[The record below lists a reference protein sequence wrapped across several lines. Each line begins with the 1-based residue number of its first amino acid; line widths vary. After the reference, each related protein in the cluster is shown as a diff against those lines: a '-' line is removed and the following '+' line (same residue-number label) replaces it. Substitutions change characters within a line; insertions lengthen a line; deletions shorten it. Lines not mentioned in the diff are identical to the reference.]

1 MGQKQAI
8 NNWALRKHWRRW
20 GMAVMLFAVSLAL
33 VAMPAIAHHPWA
45 LKPTDLQ
52 VYNQPQTVPAARVEQ
67 RQEQLDRITPARFD
81 LNRYPVTDANETHW
95 RQTLWATAVFEPQRP
110 DIAEAVAGILALTQ
124 RSQLSVAQAKTV
136 HMAMQIGTQLYL
148 SNPELYSAI
157 GDRFQSTLH
166 HSPDAKW
173 AAMSLSA
180 LVQQGLE
187 PQIAQAELEQLRDRF
202 VGQETLVL
210 NLALR
215 DLEAQLTPPPLPP
228 ITDLLN
234 WQGAPQQAQIYVFC
248 RPNRDVLCLGLIKDR
263 DGDWLQEE
271 DGSLWQ
277 VPLLARSLHGLR
289 WNYIRGATPQGI
301 YRVEGIMPRSTT
313 TYFRAFGQFPL
324 VKMFMPFEDGVSDFA
339 PSRSRASDTPWDSYQ
354 ALLPPSWRGYFPME
368 QAYWAGYRGRGLI
381 RIHGSG
387 EPPEFFSNN
396 ERAPES
402 YAWNPAIGCI
412 SAIELYDDAGRLQRA
427 DMPKILQSL
436 SDAAGGRVEGY
447 VVMVD
452 VPGGNI
458 PVTPT
463 DLGLS

>member
-1 MGQKQAI
+1 MI
-8 NNWALRKHWRRW
+8 RKLTVRRRW
-20 GMAVMLFAVSLAL
+20 LRWVVGLMLFALSLTVVTAPA
-33 VAMPAIAHHPWA
+33 VANRPWA

-67 RQEQLDRITPARFD
+67 RQEQLDRIVPERFD
-81 LNRYPVTDANETHW
+81 LRRYPVTDANETHW
-95 RQTLWATAVFEPQRP
+95 RQTLWATAVLEPQRA
-110 DIAEAVAGILALTQ
+110 DIAEAVAAILTLTQ
-124 RSQLSVAQAKTV
+124 RPQLSVSRAKTV

-148 SNPELYSAI
+148 SNPGLYSAI
-157 GDRFQSTLH
+157 GDRFQETLH
-166 HSPDAKW
+166 HSPHAKW

-180 LVQQGLE
+180 LLQQGLE
-187 PQIAQAELEQLRDRF
+187 PQVAQGEVARLRDRF
-202 VGQETLVL
+202 AGQETLVL
-210 NLALR
+210 NIALR
-215 DLEAQLTPPPLPP
+215 DLQEQLTPASLPPL
-228 ITDLLN
+228 TDLLN
-234 WQGAPQQAQIYVFC
+234 WQVAPQQAQIYVFC
-248 RPNRDVLCLGLIKDR
+248 RPNRDVLCLGLIKDQ

-301 YRVEGIMPRSTT
+301 YRIEGTMPRSTT

-324 VKMFMPFEDGVSDFA
+324 VKMFMPFERGVKTFVPPQNGTLNGAVSV
-339 PSRSRASDTPWDSYQ
+339 YQ
-354 ALLPPSWRGYFPME
+354 SLLPLSWRGYFPME
-368 QAYWAGYRGRGLI
+368 EAYWAGRRGRGLI

-387 EPPEFFSNN
+387 EPPEFFGNN

-412 SAIELYDDAGRLQRA
+412 SAIETYDDSGRLQRA

-436 SDAAGGRVEGY
+436 SDAAGGQVEGY

-452 VPGGNI
+452 VPGSNV
-458 PVTPT
+458 PMTSE